1 MCRGW
6 AGHHSNHA
14 WDCRKKVFFSFSSF
28 DDDDADIWDDD
39 AGDIDDDAGDI
50 GNKTMKINNLSGT
63 AGLIQSRSQRRW
75 RPRCWM
81 ASKLLG

>member
-1 MCRGW
+1 MCRCW

-39 AGDIDDDAGDI
+39 AGDIDDDAAGDDYGGDI
-50 GNKTMKINNLSGT
+50 GYREVHHSYMIVNIRFHL
-63 AGLIQSRSQRRW
+63 
-75 RPRCWM
+75 P
-81 ASKLLG
+81 LGKG